1 MSEHPATTLMRTL
14 FAPGDLFGP
23 GDWVELRSLMSGKP
37 TAQRW
42 IQLGTHDLGEAWTAL
57 DADSSRSHYF
67 GANPRTGN
75 GGAKATDVPCARCV
89 FADFDPEGSG
99 AAAYANP
106 ITVQHAL
113 ARIAKARLPDPTAI
127 VRTPKGVHAYWRL
140 GEPIIDLQRW
150 TRVQKAIIQAVGS
163 DGAVHDAPRV
173 MRLPGFAC
181 RKPMAEGRI
190 TELVEVDAE
199 RIYAL
204 EEFPSAPQ
212 QVHDEAP
219 MLPLDVLVPL
229 ADGREVPEHTKWV
242 LEQATTTELRRGKA
256 KGRRGELYHQA
267 VHLARLGWSL
277 SDIRQAIQ
285 QAGKRLQLVGFDL
298 RDLVDRQV
306 NRAFTYARD
315 NPARLVDHRAPVENV
330 LPWQAFPVEALPPVV
345 REMVQAVAPSAQ
357 VDPAMAAA
365 MALGVIA
372 GAIGRTSLLKLSE
385 EFIVPPITWI
395 GVIAES
401 GGGKTPCMKLM
412 SSPLVHRE
420 KQLQAENA
428 DALERFDLARRAH
441 DDAIALRRKSKAP
454 AGDPLSSPKRPPLP
468 RLRVDNT
475 TMEALVPIMRDNP
488 AGVLGLHDELA
499 GFIGG
504 FDQYRKGGKGSDA
517 SQYLRMHDGDSITV
531 DRKGEGSTYVPV
543 AALNLL
549 GGIQPGPLR
558 RLLGPSTE
566 HGESGMLARF
576 MLVHPPEL
584 PTRRFRRE
592 SMDAGVKQRFGDL
605 IGRLCDLRKGIDP
618 LAPTRT
624 VLLSDRAADLFDDF
638 YAEHDAYGRTT
649 TGPLRSALTK
659 LGGGCARLALMH
671 HEVLVQLGTTPP
683 GEVQAASME
692 AAITITRWW
701 RHETRRIYAELHQA
715 TDLDKLVPLLEFLRR
730 HPGSTAAEAARGIY
744 RYRGRT
750 ADAEGDL
757 LRLQA
762 RGQVVQEVVPPGPL
776 GGPATTRWWLAAPIT
791 ITTTPT
797 NTGGPA
803 SSGDGDAPEQGDWG
817 VR

>member
-14 FAPGDLFGP
+14 FAPGD
-23 GDWVELRSLMSGKP
+23 WVELRSLMSGTTP
-37 TAQRW
+37 AQRW
-42 IQLGTHDLGEAWTAL
+42 VQLNDDALGDAWATL
-57 DADSSRSHYF
+57 DADTVRSHYF

-113 ARIAKARLPDPTAI
+113 TRIDEARLPHPTAI

-140 GEPIIDLQRW
+140 EEPITDLQRW
-150 TRVQKAIIQAVGS
+150 TLVQKAIIQAVGS

-212 QVHDEAP
+212 QVHDETP

-229 ADGREVPEHTKWV
+229 KDGREVPEHTRWV
-242 LEQATTTELRRGKA
+242 LEQATTEELRRGKA

-267 VHLARLGWSL
+267 VHLSRMGWSL
-277 SDIRQAIQ
+277 PDVRQVIQ
-285 QAGKRLQLVGFDL
+285 QAGERLDLVGFDL
-298 RDLVDRQV
+298 GDLVDRQV
-306 NRAFTYARD
+306 ERAFTYARD
-315 NPARLVDHRAPVENV
+315 NPVQVVEHRAPAEQVM
-330 LPWQAFPVEALPPVV
+330 LWQPFPVEALPPVV
-345 REMVQAVAPSAQ
+345 REMVQAAAPSAQ

-372 GAIGRTSLLKLSE
+372 GAIGRTRLLKLSE

-441 DDAIALRRKSKAP
+441 DEAMAQRRKSKTP
-454 AGDPLSSPKRPPLP
+454 AGDPPSSPKRPPLP

-531 DRKGEGSTYVPV
+531 DRKGDGSTYVPV

-624 VLLSDRAADLFDDF
+624 ELLSDRAADLFGDF

-649 TGPLRSALTK
+649 TGALRSALTK
-659 LGGGCARLALMH
+659 LGGGCARLALLH
-671 HEVLVQLGTTPP
+671 HEVMVQLGLVDPA
-683 GEVQAASME
+683 EVQAKSME

-701 RHETRRIYAELHQA
+701 RHETRRIYAELRQES
-715 TDLDKLVPLLEFLRR
+715 DPEKLVPLLEYLRK
-730 HPGSTAAEAARGIY
+730 HPGSTAAEVTRNAH
-744 RYRGRT
+744 RYRSRGG
-750 ADAEGDL
+750 DAEADL
-757 LRLQA
+757 QRLQA
-762 RGQVVQEVVPPGPL
+762 QGQVVHEVVPPGPR
-776 GGPATTRWWLAAPIT
+776 GGPATTRWRLAAPIT

-797 NTGGPA
+797 KAEESEG
-803 SSGDGDAPEQGDWG
+803 SGDVDAGKPDDWG